1 MCRLKRCAIDF
12 LRGFG
17 VWAVAFLLCA
27 QTCFA
32 NEIPGGQTESREI
45 PTGQTEEEAPEGQ
58 RVGAEVMG
66 GEGGYFHP
74 FLLVEGKYT
83 DNLYYTSENEEDEF
97 ITTVTPGVWVAVP
110 ANREEVVDLS
120 SSNTSPGG
128 LALSRIKPEA
138 TRRMQSYLL
147 YSPEFTMFANNSDH
161 DYINHKA
168 VGAFQYNFDAG
179 LSIDLVEQF
188 NKRNEINNNA
198 TGNLDKYYDNLVN
211 LIVTYDLSRKFKIR
225 GDYSNYWLD
234 YDDSANEFRN
244 RTDNSGSLYVFYQ
257 FRPKTSAFVQYN
269 YADICY
275 DESSARD
282 SQQHGY
288 FTGVD
293 WDVTAKTRGRA
304 KVGYT
309 EKRFEESGLDDE
321 AGFAMEVQAQHTF
334 TPKRAINVSVSR
346 NYKESSSSTAYAA
359 LSSGVNASLLQR
371 FTAKWSGTVSLSFT
385 RDEYEGE
392 YTLGG
397 KTDEREDDTFRAGAS
412 LLFEPRDWLSFD
424 LGYYFSTRASN
435 FSVFDF
441 GNNTVYINIEVVM

>member
-1 MCRLKRCAIDF
+1 MFGLKRCASDL

-17 VWAVAFLLCA
+17 VVAVAILLCA
-27 QTCFA
+27 QTGFA
-32 NEIPGGQTESREI
+32 LEIPGGQTETGDV
-45 PTGQTEEEAPEGQ
+45 PTGQTEEEAPEGR

-66 GEGGYFHP
+66 AEGGYFHP

-83 DNLYYTSENEEDEF
+83 DNLYYTNTNEEDEF
-97 ITTVTPGVWVAVP
+97 ITTVTPGLWVAVP
-110 ANREEVVDLS
+110 ANREKVVDLS

-138 TRRMQSYLL
+138 TRRMQSYFL
-147 YSPEFTMFANNSDH
+147 YSPEFAMFADNSDH
-161 DYINHKA
+161 DYVNHKA

-198 TGNLDKYYDNLVN
+198 TGNLDEYYDNLVN
-211 LIVTYDLSRKFKIR
+211 LIATYDVSRKFKIR
-225 GDYSNYWLD
+225 ADYSNYWLD
-234 YDDSANEFRN
+234 YDDDANEFRS

-257 FRPKTSAFVQYN
+257 FRPKTSAFVQYD
-269 YADICY
+269 YADISY
-275 DESSARD
+275 EESSGRD

-309 EKRFEESGLDDE
+309 EKRFEQSGLDDE
-321 AGFAMEVQAQHTF
+321 SGFAMEVQAQHTF

-346 NYKESSSSTAYAA
+346 NYKESSNATSYAA
-359 LSSGVNASLLQR
+359 MSSGVNASLLQR
-371 FTAKWSGTVSLSFT
+371 FTAKWSSTVSLGFT

-412 LLFEPRDWLSFD
+412 LIFEPRDWLSFD
-424 LGYYFSTRASN
+424 LGYYFSTRDSN

-441 GNNTVYINIEVVM
+441 DNNTVYITVELVM